1 MDLLAVVCSFIMKVY
16 ITYEKDGYGGTQVDR
31 VFLNES
37 DVRLYVTTEIM
48 ANNSKT
54 PGELAKMQEEQYE
67 VHEVIESL

>member
-1 MDLLAVVCSFIMKVY
+1 MKVF

-48 ANNSKT
+48 TNNSKT
-54 PGELAKMQEEQYE
+54 PEELEKKQEQRYE